1 MRGHEVSDELGQ
13 DVLRSS
19 QEFAD
24 HCIRVSD
31 IAREI
36 ALAKGA
42 VGDLVGTLAC
52 AVGSQVSL
60 LQGVLWESLVVSAG
74 ESHRKYFQC
83 GEELSRFLTE
93 SPVSPHESV
102 GGALAFVNSQA
113 QPIFDRIGL
122 DNIEARFFDTSLF
135 EKFPYPE
142 RALINN
148 SVASQLHG
156 QTAAKYARKQE
167 QIALELSLQAFT
179 ANNSGNIDEAIR
191 LMYASDFTFLKG
203 YLVESAHAAGDR
215 DLLTVQMRW
224 ELASHGVSL
233 IEELPRSLPSAV
245 AVVRKGITVFFGE
258 QDAVRFRALLPV
270 V

>member
-1 MRGHEVSDELGQ
+1 MPGHEVSDELGQ

-52 AVGSQVSL
+52 AVGSQISL

-74 ESHRKYFQC
+74 ESHRKYFQY

-93 SPVSPHESV
+93 SPDSPHESV
-102 GGALAFVNSQA
+102 GGALAFVNSQV

-122 DNIEARFFDTSLF
+122 DNIEARFFDTSL
-135 EKFPYPE
+135 
-142 RALINN
+142 LIN
-148 SVASQLHG
+148 VTDDG
-156 QTAAKYARKQE
+156 KKDE
-167 QIALELSLQAFT
+167 
-179 ANNSGNIDEAIR
+179 NNG
-191 LMYASDFTFLKG
+191 LMS
-203 YLVESAHAAGDR
+203 
-215 DLLTVQMRW
+215 
-224 ELASHGVSL
+224 
-233 IEELPRSLPSAV
+233 
-245 AVVRKGITVFFGE
+245 
-258 QDAVRFRALLPV
+258 RFRSMGFAGSKKKQNKELKQ
-270 V
+270 

>member
-1 MRGHEVSDELGQ
+1 MPGHEVSDELGQ

-52 AVGSQVSL
+52 AVGSQISL

-74 ESHRKYFQC
+74 ESHRKYFQY

-93 SPVSPHESV
+93 SPDSPHESV
-102 GGALAFVNSQA
+102 GGALAFVNSQV

-148 SVASQLHG
+148 SV
-156 QTAAKYARKQE
+156 
-167 QIALELSLQAFT
+167 AFT

-245 AVVRKGITVFFGE
+245 AVVRKGITLFFGE